1 MVCVKIYFSLKGGY
15 DTESRRL
22 FGRRVIYTEAAE
34 VTEANILDVLDKAY
48 QQHAFNETE
57 IDYLYR
63 YYKGDQPILYRKKEI
78 RSDIKNMVVENRA
91 NEIVSFKTGYH
102 LGEPVQY
109 VSRTDDEGITEE
121 VLRLNDYMLS
131 EDKPTKDKELDDWA
145 HICGTSYRMVLP
157 DKYADVEDDEAPF
170 EIFTLDPRYTF
181 VVYSDGLGHKP
192 MLGVRY
198 IRKEDDTM
206 VFSCYTKDAYYEI
219 ESPDTH
225 IRNAGRLTGAE
236 GQIFG
241 IPIIEYPANNARLG
255 AFETV
260 IPLLDAINNVE
271 SNRLDGIEQF
281 VQAYWKFVGCKVE
294 EETFNRFKKMGAIMV
309 PPNDNGGNIDVDL
322 ITKDLDQDQ
331 TQTFVDSLYDA
342 VLTIVGMPN
351 RNGGSSTSDTGTAV
365 IYRDGWSSAE
375 ARAKASDLMFRR
387 SEKEFLKLALR
398 ICRDMAGLSLKLS
411 ALDIRFTR
419 RNYENISEKA
429 NTFVALANSGK
440 IALDDVY
447 VISGLFPDPQA
458 SYRKYLE
465 WREEQPNGN
474 AELDTGN
481 DSGGRTDT
489 ASAESGGDQ
498 G

>member
-1 MVCVKIYFSLKGGY
+1 MLGTQSKQ
-15 DTESRRL
+15 L
-22 FGRRVIYTEAAE
+22 FGRRVIYTEVEEINAG
-34 VTEANILDVLDKAY
+34 NILDVLDKAY
-48 QQHAFNETE
+48 QVHTTNEIE

-63 YYKGDQPILYRKKEI
+63 YYRGDQPILQRVKDVRPEI
-78 RSDIKNMVVENRA
+78 NNTVVENRA

-109 VSRTDDEGITEE
+109 VSRTDDESITEE

-145 HICGTSYRMVLP
+145 HICGTSYRMALP
-157 DKYADVEDDEAPF
+157 DKYAEVEEDEAPF

-181 VVYSDGLGHKP
+181 IVYSNGLGHKP

-198 IRKEDDTM
+198 VKREDGTAI
-206 VFSCYTKDAYYEI
+206 FSCYTHDAYYEV
-219 ESPDTH
+219 ENPWKL
-225 IRNAGRLTGAE
+225 IRAE
-236 GQIFG
+236 RQILG
-241 IPIIEYPANNARLG
+241 IPIIEYPANNARQG

-260 IPLLDAINNVE
+260 IPLLDAINTVE

-294 EETFNRFKKMGAIMV
+294 EETFNKFKEMGAIMV

-322 ITKDLDQDQ
+322 ITKDLNQDQ
-331 TQTFVDSLYDA
+331 TQTLVDSLYDA

-375 ARAKASDLMFRR
+375 ARAKASDLMFRK
-387 SEKEFLKLALR
+387 SEKEFLKLVLR

-465 WREEQPNGN
+465 WQEAQPNGSDAEFN
-474 AELDTGN
+474 AGD
-481 DSGGRTDT
+481 DSGDREDT
-489 ASAESGGDQ
+489 APAESGGDQ
-498 G
+498 GGE